1 MSCGDFCGVIGPPV
15 RLQPVSESVSFRIS
29 RTAEDL
35 AQTVATLSKRL
46 VSLEQRLGALE
57 LQGASLQAQLR
68 AAPAVDPAELACLD
82 AVDQL
87 LADCRSLLAETEL
100 PIPGL
105 PIPGL
110 PINEVPMQEVPR
122 NELSIAELPISEQAT
137 NGLAQDKPA
146 PIEPGQAAAGS
157 DLDWDGLED
166 LEDPALDAAA

>member
-1 MSCGDFCGVIGPPV
+1 M
-15 RLQPVSESVSFRIS
+15 SESVSFRIS

-105 PIPGL
+105 PI
-110 PINEVPMQEVPR
+110 NEVPMQEVPR